1 MARVFR
7 FIGVAPEEAATDFR
21 VLEHHIL
28 GNAMRLDNRSEIQLD
43 VRWRNELGAAELA
56 IFERI
61 GGRWNRKF
69 DYDAESPAGPAVQPR
84 AITRDRHVPNPRVGQ

>member
-1 MARVFR
+1 MARVFQ

-21 VLEHHIL
+21 ALEHHIL

-43 VRWRNELGAAELA
+43 VRWRTELGPTELA

-61 GGRWNRKF
+61 GGRWNRKLG
-69 DYDAESPAGPAVQPR
+69 YDAESPAGPAIQPQ
-84 AITRDRHVPNPRVGQ
+84 AITPVSMDKNEPHA